1 MAVMICLACNCSH
14 VDADVEIRA
23 IFGDD
28 IVAKSPQKFIDPII
42 SGRDRS
48 KYAETCRRGRT
59 RVWSGVTDEH
69 HGRQTRVQWQPRWL
83 TDQPNKMG
91 RPSDLSATI
100 AIQSISYSP
109 TVVELDFRLI
119 DIERSA
125 KSTKGHARALH
136 VYVLF
141 IALVTAFWSAFV
153 WWRNYD
159 DVTAFFH
166 ALASRVLVFHPFS

>member
-1 MAVMICLACNCSH
+1 MNHEEEKLAAADKLEREILTKARRSNNDLDANLQNGLKTSRESTTLGDLAVQLHSIDDHLSH
-14 VDADVEIRA
+14 
-23 IFGDD
+23 
-28 IVAKSPQKFIDPII
+28 I
-42 SGRDRS
+42 SDR
-48 KYAETCRRGRT
+48 E
-59 RVWSGVTDEH
+59 
-69 HGRQTRVQWQPRWL
+69 Q
-83 TDQPNKMG
+83 
-91 RPSDLSATI
+91 
-100 AIQSISYSP
+100 
-109 TVVELDFRLI
+109 LDFRLI

>member
-1 MAVMICLACNCSH
+1 MNHEEEKLAAADKLEREILTKARRSNNDLDANLQNGLKTSRESTTLGDLAVQLHSI
-14 VDADVEIRA
+14 
-23 IFGDD
+23 DD
-28 IVAKSPQKFIDPII
+28 HLSDI
-42 SGRDRS
+42 SDR
-48 KYAETCRRGRT
+48 E
-59 RVWSGVTDEH
+59 
-69 HGRQTRVQWQPRWL
+69 Q
-83 TDQPNKMG
+83 
-91 RPSDLSATI
+91 
-100 AIQSISYSP
+100 
-109 TVVELDFRLI
+109 LDFRLI

>member
-1 MAVMICLACNCSH
+1 MNHEDEKLAAADKLEREILTKARRSNNDLDANLQNGLKTSRESTTLGDLAVQLHSI
-14 VDADVEIRA
+14 
-23 IFGDD
+23 DD
-28 IVAKSPQKFIDPII
+28 HLSYI
-42 SGRDRS
+42 SDR
-48 KYAETCRRGRT
+48 E
-59 RVWSGVTDEH
+59 
-69 HGRQTRVQWQPRWL
+69 Q
-83 TDQPNKMG
+83 
-91 RPSDLSATI
+91 
-100 AIQSISYSP
+100 
-109 TVVELDFRLI
+109 LDFRLI

>member
-1 MAVMICLACNCSH
+1 MNHEEEKLAAADKLEREILTKARRSNNGLDANLQNGLKTSRESTTLGDLAVQLHSIDDHLSH
-14 VDADVEIRA
+14 
-23 IFGDD
+23 
-28 IVAKSPQKFIDPII
+28 
-42 SGRDRS
+42 
-48 KYAETCRRGRT
+48 
-59 RVWSGVTDEH
+59 
-69 HGRQTRVQWQPRWL
+69 
-83 TDQPNKMG
+83 
-91 RPSDLSATI
+91 
-100 AIQSISYSP
+100 ISYR
-109 TVVELDFRLI
+109 EQLDFRLI

>member
-1 MAVMICLACNCSH
+1 MNHEDEKLAAADKLEREILTKARRSNNGLDASLQNGLKTSRESTTLGDLAVQLHSI
-14 VDADVEIRA
+14 
-23 IFGDD
+23 DD
-28 IVAKSPQKFIDPII
+28 HLSYI
-42 SGRDRS
+42 SDR
-48 KYAETCRRGRT
+48 E
-59 RVWSGVTDEH
+59 
-69 HGRQTRVQWQPRWL
+69 Q
-83 TDQPNKMG
+83 
-91 RPSDLSATI
+91 
-100 AIQSISYSP
+100 
-109 TVVELDFRLI
+109 LDFRLI

>member
-1 MAVMICLACNCSH
+1 MNHEEEKLAAADKLEREILTKARRSNNGLDANLQNGLKTSRESTTLGDLAVQLHSI
-14 VDADVEIRA
+14 
-23 IFGDD
+23 DD
-28 IVAKSPQKFIDPII
+28 HLSDI
-42 SGRDRS
+42 SDR
-48 KYAETCRRGRT
+48 E
-59 RVWSGVTDEH
+59 
-69 HGRQTRVQWQPRWL
+69 Q
-83 TDQPNKMG
+83 
-91 RPSDLSATI
+91 
-100 AIQSISYSP
+100 
-109 TVVELDFRLI
+109 LDFRLI

>member
-1 MAVMICLACNCSH
+1 MNHEEEKLAAADKLEREILTKARRSNNDLDANLQNGLKTSRESTTLGDLAVQLHSI
-14 VDADVEIRA
+14 
-23 IFGDD
+23 DD
-28 IVAKSPQKFIDPII
+28 HLSYI
-42 SGRDRS
+42 SDR
-48 KYAETCRRGRT
+48 E
-59 RVWSGVTDEH
+59 
-69 HGRQTRVQWQPRWL
+69 Q
-83 TDQPNKMG
+83 
-91 RPSDLSATI
+91 
-100 AIQSISYSP
+100 
-109 TVVELDFRLI
+109 LDFRLI

>member
-1 MAVMICLACNCSH
+1 MNHEEEKLAAADKLEREILTKARRSNNDLDANLQNGLKTSRESTTLGDLAVQLDSI
-14 VDADVEIRA
+14 
-23 IFGDD
+23 DD
-28 IVAKSPQKFIDPII
+28 HLSYI
-42 SGRDRS
+42 SDR
-48 KYAETCRRGRT
+48 E
-59 RVWSGVTDEH
+59 
-69 HGRQTRVQWQPRWL
+69 Q
-83 TDQPNKMG
+83 
-91 RPSDLSATI
+91 
-100 AIQSISYSP
+100 
-109 TVVELDFRLI
+109 LDFRLI

>member
-1 MAVMICLACNCSH
+1 MNHEEEKLAEADKLEREILTKARRSNNDLDANLQNGLKTSRESTTLGDLAVQLHSI
-14 VDADVEIRA
+14 
-23 IFGDD
+23 DD
-28 IVAKSPQKFIDPII
+28 HLSYI
-42 SGRDRS
+42 SDR
-48 KYAETCRRGRT
+48 E
-59 RVWSGVTDEH
+59 
-69 HGRQTRVQWQPRWL
+69 Q
-83 TDQPNKMG
+83 
-91 RPSDLSATI
+91 
-100 AIQSISYSP
+100 
-109 TVVELDFRLI
+109 LDFRLI

>member
-1 MAVMICLACNCSH
+1 MNHEDEKLAAADKLEREILTKARRSNNDLDANLQNGLKTSRESTTLGDLAVQLHSIDDYLSH
-14 VDADVEIRA
+14 I
-23 IFGDD
+23 
-28 IVAKSPQKFIDPII
+28 
-42 SGRDRS
+42 
-48 KYAETCRRGRT
+48 
-59 RVWSGVTDEH
+59 
-69 HGRQTRVQWQPRWL
+69 
-83 TDQPNKMG
+83 
-91 RPSDLSATI
+91 SDLE
-100 AIQSISYSP
+100 Q
-109 TVVELDFRLI
+109 LDFRLI
-119 DIERSA
+119 DIERSV